1 MLLVQAVKMTAAIAL
16 LTLEEIYLI
25 VDQFNKE
32 RGSLIPV
39 LQQLQQRFGYLAP
52 ETMSAVAEHL
62 SLSESTVY
70 SVASFFTQFKF
81 KPSGR
86 NIIKVCRGTA
96 CHVGGGERILSELER
111 QMGIKPGETT
121 PDLEYTLD
129 TVACIGACALAPVVL
144 LNEEIHGKTSTSKIL
159 DVVSARKKKGDSC
172 QCQP

>member
-1 MLLVQAVKMTAAIAL
+1 MVTETTKSQQDLRPVLSGLKR
-16 LTLEEIYLI
+16 
-25 VDQFNKE
+25 D
-32 RGSLIPV
+32 RSSLIPL
-39 LQQLQQRFGYLAP
+39 LQCIQGQAGYLSP
-52 ETMSAVAEHL
+52 ESMAAVADYL
-62 SLSESTVY
+62 GLAESTVY

-111 QMGIKPGETT
+111 QLDIQPGETT

-144 LNEEIHGKTSTSKIL
+144 LNEEIHGKTSTGKIL
-159 DVVSARKKKGDSC
+159 DVLTERKKNGGSC
-172 QCQP
+172 QCRP

>member
-1 MLLVQAVKMTAAIAL
+1 
-16 LTLEEIYLI
+16 
-25 VDQFNKE
+25 
-32 RGSLIPV
+32 
-39 LQQLQQRFGYLAP
+39 
-52 ETMSAVAEHL
+52 MSAVAEHL